1 MSTAPQVSF
10 ELKIDRNCVQNSLAA
25 SSVNASKREEH
36 LLKPLFK
43 TQSNNLANDESYA
56 NALSSA
62 VP

>member
-1 MSTAPQVSF
+1 MSTAPQMSF
-10 ELKIDRNCVQNSLAA
+10 ELKFDRNCAPNSLAA
-25 SSVNASKREEH
+25 SNAQARECEEH

-56 NALSSA
+56 NTLSNA